1 MQVRNNPVGKAH
13 RLRRGALVSAVLATA
28 ALLAP
33 GTAVASPG
41 AAPAG
46 GAAAYPAR
54 NHAPAA
60 PADLRTTD
68 PDARCAA
75 DGSPVAVRGLTPVLH
90 ATLTDPDGDAV
101 TATFTLRDGA
111 SGKRLWGAVTSAAQV
126 SGADHAVRV
135 PEGLLQDGRTYEWR
149 VQAKDAKG
157 RKSATVRCRIAVD
170 ATAPAAP
177 EVSAVAG
184 AAAVYVEDGTAG
196 GIGVAGDL
204 RFEAAA
210 ASGTVAFLY
219 EDLQTRTRLEL
230 PAGETGLTYRYVP
243 TVAGPQW
250 VRLTAVDAAGNVSA
264 ERFYRFTVDSPSR
277 DARWLLDERSG
288 AVAADLTGTRPFA
301 LSASTTWTGGV
312 LADLANRPTDG
323 ALLFDEPGDSATTA
337 QAAVD
342 AAGSYSVLAFVR
354 LDETGTARTAVS
366 QDSARGAAF
375 ELGTRTDGCPEGTAE
390 CWAFTVPGADADA
403 APAVAVSAVPVTAGS
418 WVMLA
423 GLRDAGAG
431 TVQLNVCDLGSASAP
446 GEGDTVRGTAV
457 PAPTSASA
465 AGPFRL
471 GAALADGAHARTWAG
486 AVSALRTYDGV
497 LGTPQQFMA
506 CMSGS

>member
-1 MQVRNNPVGKAH
+1 M
-13 RLRRGALVSAVLATA
+13 GALLATG

-33 GTAVASPG
+33 AAAVASPG

-46 GAAAYPAR
+46 GGAPHAAR

-68 PDARCAA
+68 PDARCSA
-75 DGSPVAVRGLTPVLH
+75 DGSPAAVRGLTPVLR
-90 ATLTDPDGDAV
+90 ATLTDPDGDQVA
-101 TATFTLRDGA
+101 ATFTLRDGV
-111 SGKRLWGAVTSAAQV
+111 SGRRLWGPVTGAPQV

-157 RKSATVRCRIAVD
+157 RKSPTVRCAVAVD
-170 ATAPAAP
+170 ATAPATP
-177 EVSAVAG
+177 EVSAVPG
-184 AAAVYVEDGTAG
+184 AAALYVEDGTAG

-210 ASGTVAFLY
+210 GSGTVAFLY
-219 EDLQTRTRLEL
+219 EDLQTRTRIEL
-230 PAGETGLTYRYVP
+230 PAGETGVTYRYVP
-243 TVAGPQW
+243 TQAGPQW
-250 VRLTAVDAAGNVSA
+250 VRLAAVDAAGNVSA

-277 DARWLLDERSG
+277 DARWQLDERSG
-288 AVAADLTGTRPFA
+288 TVAADLTGARPFT
-301 LSASTTWTGGV
+301 LTASTTWTGGV

-323 ALLFDEPGDSATTA
+323 ALLFDEPGDGATTA
-337 QAAVD
+337 DSVVD
-342 AAGSYSVLAFVR
+342 PETSWSVLAFVR

-366 QDSARGAAF
+366 QDSAQGTAF
-375 ELGTRTDGCPEGTAE
+375 ELGTRTDGCPEGTSE
-390 CWAFTVPGADADA
+390 CWAFTVPGADAGA
-403 APAVAVSAVPVTAGS
+403 APAVAVSRVPVTAGS

-431 TVQLNVCDLGSASAP
+431 TARLTVCDLGSAAEP
-446 GEGDTVRGTAV
+446 GEGDPVQGTAV

-465 AGPFRL
+465 AGPLRL
-471 GAALADGAHARTWAG
+471 GGALADGAPVRTWAG

>member
-1 MQVRNNPVGKAH
+1 MQVRNDPGATAS
-13 RLRRGALVSAVLATA
+13 RFRRGALLGVVLATG
-28 ALLAP
+28 ALLVP
-33 GTAVASPG
+33 GTAAASPG

-46 GAAAYPAR
+46 GSAAHPAR

-68 PDARCAA
+68 PVVACAA
-75 DGSPVAVRGLTPVLH
+75 DGTPAAVRGVTPALH
-90 ATLTDPDGDAV
+90 ATLTDPDGDQVA
-101 TATFTLRDGA
+101 ATFTLRDGV
-111 SGKRLWGAVTSAAQV
+111 SGTRLWGPVTGAAQA

-157 RKSATVRCRIAVD
+157 RKSSTVRCRIAVD
-170 ATAPAAP
+170 VTAPAAP

-196 GIGVAGDL
+196 GIGVAGDF
-204 RFEAAA
+204 RFEAAP
-210 ASGTVAFLY
+210 SGGTVAFLY
-219 EDLQTRTRLEL
+219 EDLRTRTRLEL
-230 PAGETGLTYRYVP
+230 PAGETGVTHRYVP
-243 TVAGPQW
+243 TQAGPQW
-250 VRLTAVDAAGNVSA
+250 IRLSAVDAAGNVSA

-288 AVAADLTGTRPFA
+288 AVAADTAGTRPFA
-301 LSASTTWTGGV
+301 LSPSTTWTGGV
-312 LADLANRPTDG
+312 LADLGGRPTDG
-323 ALLFDEPGDSATTA
+323 ALLFDEPADSATTA
-337 QAAVD
+337 EAAVD
-342 AAGSYSVLAFVR
+342 PATSWSVLAFVR

-366 QDSARGAAF
+366 QDGDRGATF

-390 CWAFTVPGADADA
+390 CWAFTVPGADPDA
-403 APAVAVSAVPVTAGS
+403 APAVAVSRVPVAAGS

-446 GEGDTVRGTAV
+446 GEGGTVRGTAV
-457 PAPTSASA
+457 PAPTSVSAS
-465 AGPFRL
+465 GPFRL
-471 GAALADGAHARTWAG
+471 GAALADGAPVRAWAG

-506 CMSGS
+506 CTSGS